1 MDKQFVFLALC
12 AFGLVLSANVD
23 RQKRSVFGVNKYTA
37 ALSQN
42 EIKFYLKEL
51 SALQNKLSGRNRKSK
66 SGKRERKSSKKGGK
80 KSRQSWNQDAPW
92 RAGMHW
98 WETKHG
104 KRRGS
109 SSSSWSSSSS
119 YSKLNIVEYN

>member
-1 MDKQFVFLALC
+1 
-12 AFGLVLSANVD
+12 
-23 RQKRSVFGVNKYTA
+23 VFGVNKYTA

-51 SALQNKLSGRNRKSK
+51 SELTNKLSGSTRKST
-66 SGKRERKSSKKGGK
+66 SGKRGRKSSKKGGK
-80 KSRQSWNQDAPW
+80 KSKQSWNQGAPW

-98 WETKHG
+98 WEIKHG

-109 SSSSWSSSSS
+109 SSSSWSSS
-119 YSKLNIVEYN
+119 YSKLNIVGYI